1 MGNKSLR
8 RHSNVGFLFII
19 SQIVKKES
27 DLLIAANIKEK
38 PFVFLV
44 KLRDS
49 IFSGFLNLLV
59 GIAAVFNNFKDMV
72 FSLLGNS
79 VNVEVSHF
87 LELKIFIES
96 SWWNNGMNMRV
107 PFQVP
112 AKSMNDRNETVMY
125 DIGISKVIFGMFRNF
140 VFSFSF
146 PADIVKD
153 ELECLVNIGRKFW
166 KKESVI
172 KEELSAFFRDSKK
185 DMAVFNIENMLLNL
199 FSPCHRIPVTARRT
213 ELRLASNREQVCNRT
228 VRTFELDKA
237 FWNIPA
243 GKKFINRKL
252 NIFKVTVGDLDLLCH
267 LIFL

>member
-1 MGNKSLR
+1 
-8 RHSNVGFLFII
+8 
-19 SQIVKKES
+19 
-27 DLLIAANIKEK
+27 
-38 PFVFLV
+38 
-44 KLRDS
+44 
-49 IFSGFLNLLV
+49 
-59 GIAAVFNNFKDMV
+59 
-72 FSLLGNS
+72 
-79 VNVEVSHF
+79 
-87 LELKIFIES
+87 
-96 SWWNNGMNMRV
+96 MRV

-112 AKSMNDRNETVMY
+112 AKSMNDRNETVMHN
-125 DIGISKVIFGMFRNF
+125 IGISKVISGMSRNF

-153 ELECLVNIGRKFW
+153 ELEYLVNSGRKFW
-166 KKESVI
+166 QEGSVV

-185 DMAVFNIENMLLNL
+185 NMSVLNIENVFLNI
-199 FSPCHRIPVTARRT
+199 FSPCPRILVTTRRT
-213 ELRLASNREQVCNRT
+213 ELRLAGNREQMCNRT